1 MRPLRPMNI
10 NSDPFHFP
18 LITGMVPHK
27 TKRGQQALK
36 RLKVVEGVPPEYAKK
51 KAVCVPLAMR
61 LLCLR
66 PDRKFCT
73 IGRLSHEVGWHYAD
87 VIRNLENKRKAKDRV
102 NNLRKTKLR
111 RLTTK
116 AKALVAPRAE
126 KLTATINALG
136 YN

>member
-1 MRPLRPMNI
+1 
-10 NSDPFHFP
+10 
-18 LITGMVPHK
+18 MVPHK
-27 TKRGQQALK
+27 TKRGQAALK

-66 PDRKFCT
+66 PDRKYCT
-73 IGRLSHEVGWHYAD
+73 IGRLSHEVGWHYSD

-102 NNLRKTKLR
+102 NNLRKNKLR

-116 AKALVAPRAE
+116 AKAIVAPRAE

>member
-1 MRPLRPMNI
+1 
-10 NSDPFHFP
+10 
-18 LITGMVPHK
+18 MVPHK

-61 LLCLR
+61 ILCLR
-66 PDRKFCT
+66 SDRKFCT
-73 IGRLSHEVGWHYAD
+73 IGRLSHEVGWHYLD

-102 NNLRKTKLR
+102 TNLRKNKLR
-111 RLTTK
+111 KLTTK
-116 AKALVAPRAE
+116 AKAIVAPRAE